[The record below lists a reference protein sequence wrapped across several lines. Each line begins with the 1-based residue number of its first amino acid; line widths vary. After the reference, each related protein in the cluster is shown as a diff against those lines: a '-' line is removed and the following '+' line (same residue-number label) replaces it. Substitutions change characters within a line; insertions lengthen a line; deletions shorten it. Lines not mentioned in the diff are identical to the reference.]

1 MGSYKAI
8 KTEHSYQLDL
18 SARGY
23 VVLFRPD
30 QVNNCPGCGHSQWF
44 VDRVSAE
51 CGICGPA
58 LPIADAQQSPA
69 RVGKKAVALHIV
81 SDEAEQPDS
90 GTNRRRDERVS
101 GENRIL
107 GLHIDGSPHPFKLE
121 NISSGGVMGA
131 MVPGI
136 GQARSLAIELE
147 DGTMV
152 PAELKWSD
160 GEFAGLAFI
169 SPPEK

>member
-1 MGSYKAI
+1 M
-8 KTEHSYQLDL
+8 H
-18 SARGY
+18 
-23 VVLFRPD
+23 VV
-30 QVNNCPGCGHSQWF
+30 N
-44 VDRVSAE
+44 E
-51 CGICGPA
+51 
-58 LPIADAQQSPA
+58 
-69 RVGKKAVALHIV
+69 
-81 SDEAEQPDS
+81 DEKPDS
-90 GTNRRRDERVS
+90 VANRRRDERIS

-131 MVPGI
+131 MVPGA

-147 DGTMV
+147 DGTLI